1 MRGVLRGRRANLNT
15 RGKGAGRTSTPLTPT
30 ATCVHLYRHLPQ
42 GVLEPLSFLIP
53 SLCAR
58 HLLQCLL
65 VPASPTSAE
74 SMDGFRSPYLE
85 WVRNALARRLARPTA
100 GRVDADPTQD
110 LGRLLLFL
118 LIFDFFPFLARLLGR
133 ILGETGSDL
142 YDGADRH
149 ASVPCVRT
157 VAAPPPAPLPAPP
170 PAVPTAEAPAAPTT
184 TSSSSSSSSNSSCSS
199 STTTTTIKA
208 RLTLV

>member
-15 RGKGAGRTSTPLTPT
+15 RGKGVGRTSTPLTPT

-118 LIFDFFPFLARLLGR
+118 LIFDFFPFLPVCWAVSWARLAATCTTER
-133 ILGETGSDL
+133 IGTRRCHVFVHPSQPGWHVSSQASPTQQATDL
-142 YDGADRH
+142 AH
-149 ASVPCVRT
+149 ASAMR
-157 VAAPPPAPLPAPP
+157 
-170 PAVPTAEAPAAPTT
+170 
-184 TSSSSSSSSNSSCSS
+184 
-199 STTTTTIKA
+199 
-208 RLTLV
+208 RLQIQA